1 MSKQAMV
8 FGAFVVALVSMH
20 RGHPMGVAYFAV
32 TVAHVAYMVR
42 SETAHMKR
50 T

>member
-8 FGAFVVALVSMH
+8 LGAFVVALVSMH

-32 TVAHVAYMVR
+32 TIAHVMYTVHAERMY
-42 SETAHMKR
+42 T
-50 T
+50 